1 MAEAVASRPW
11 VAKVSTLMV
20 RVVVYAAAQVENWAV
35 MALKREEDLMYE
47 VIPVVAKEGVKAHDP
62 QQVVVA
68 AKVQAPVS
76 MVVRGAVK
84 VVSISVQV
92 GWKAVGVRWGR
103 VELAVASE
111 VVGEA
116 AEIVVVE
123 VEAVYRKEVVQ
134 SVGEVGE
141 VP

>member
-1 MAEAVASRPW
+1 M
-11 VAKVSTLMV
+11 
-20 RVVVYAAAQVENWAV
+20 ENCAV

-47 VIPVVAKEGVKAHDP
+47 VVPMVVKEGVKAHDP
-62 QQVVVA
+62 QQVEVA

-84 VVSISVQV
+84 VVSISVEV
-92 GWKAVGVRWGR
+92 GWKAGVRWGR
-103 VELAVASE
+103 VELAVDEAVASE

-116 AEIVVVE
+116 AEIVVV
-123 VEAVYRKEVVQ
+123 VGGEAVYRKEVVQ